1 MNKKKAIKKIGAS
14 FIVTL
19 GLIGLTY
26 VLLPNGDSIGAAP
39 KISPPASTQKA
50 MAAAARVDQKRARMA
65 LGQLPLSF
73 EINRGQFP
81 AEVQFASRGAG
92 VKAFFTQSETVF
104 VLKKPGVASASNA
117 PTVAVKGAA
126 GAAQILRER
135 QERAA
140 QRAASRAVVR

>member
-39 KISPPASTQKA
+39 KISSPASTQKA

-73 EINRGQFP
+73 EMNRGQFP

-92 VKAFFTQSETVF
+92 VKAFFTQSEAVF
-104 VLKKPGVASASNA
+104 VLRKPGATASLASAHGNFRDQ
-117 PTVAVKGAA
+117 
-126 GAAQILRER
+126 AQAQRER
-135 QERAA
+135 DA
-140 QRAASRAVVR
+140 RAASKAVVR